1 MIAAWFE
8 NISMH
13 LTLARFSI
21 AAAVSMSSRGTK
33 RTSAATMSAATDFIE
48 NINVEYERL
57 HKSFEM
63 QFWCAATTERC
74 KFPVVWDAH
83 DRQDVFART

>member
-1 MIAAWFE
+1 MGAESLIKKKKDAGILYLF
-8 NISMH
+8 MH

-33 RTSAATMSAATDFIE
+33 RTLPTMSAATDFIE

-63 QFWCAATTERC
+63 QFWCAAT
-74 KFPVVWDAH
+74 
-83 DRQDVFART
+83 